1 MKVQGDHLFEG
12 PQELVWETL
21 LDPEVL
27 ATVLPGCEKLELVGE
42 DEYEGELK
50 IKMGPVQGVFMG
62 KVKLE
67 DIERPDSYTMQ
78 VDGRGAPGFVKA
90 TGHLTLEP
98 EEGQTRVRYE
108 GDAQV
113 GGRLA
118 SVGQRLVESSAK
130 AIIKQSLEGLND
142 AVKERAASA
151 GAEGEAAEAAPGA
164 QSGAAGGEQA
174 GSAGAAAG
182 PGGGSPRPK
191 KKPPSQASFA
201 ANVAKDVA
209 RDVIPAPVRWA
220 GGILVAALLVYF
232 VYLMMT

>member
-27 ATVLPGCEKLELVGE
+27 ASVLPGCEKLELVGE
-42 DEYEGELK
+42 NEYEGELK
-50 IKMGPVQGVFMG
+50 IKMGPVQGTFMG

-67 DIERPDSYTMQ
+67 DIQRPDSYTMQ

-90 TGHLTLEP
+90 TGHLSLEP
-98 EEGQTRVRYE
+98 EDDRTRVSYE

-130 AIIKQSLEGLND
+130 AIIKQSLDGLNE
-142 AVKERAASA
+142 AVKERAA
-151 GAEGEAAEAAPGA
+151 PGV
-164 QSGAAGGEQA
+164 GAAGEDA
-174 GSAGAAAG
+174 GGTAPAGDGPAPAA
-182 PGGGSPRPK
+182 SR
-191 KKPPSQASFA
+191 KPPSQASFA
-201 ANVAKDVA
+201 ANVAKDVV
-209 RDVIPAPVRWA
+209 RDVVPAPVRYGA
-220 GGILVAALLVYF
+220 VALVVIVVLLLLYV
-232 VYLMMT
+232 VMT